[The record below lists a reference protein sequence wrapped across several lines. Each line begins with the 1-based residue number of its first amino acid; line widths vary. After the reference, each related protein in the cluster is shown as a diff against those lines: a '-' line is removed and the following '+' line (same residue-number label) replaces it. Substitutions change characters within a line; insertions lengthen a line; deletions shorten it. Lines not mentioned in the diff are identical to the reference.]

1 MPEPALSKQAR
12 AAGNALRHAPR
23 EHAAK
28 AWDFVVPGFIFV
40 FCAVIVGLSLTFD
53 KAPPIIVGKAMQ
65 PRSFPIFLA
74 GVIAALNCVLIWQ
87 ILREPSRESRRE
99 PMQTWLTMLLL
110 GVFYLIASTLDFF
123 LGIAVVMFLI
133 CLVWGERRIW
143 LAAVLAVVLP
153 LAVFFFFDLVL
164 EVRFPRGLLTEL
176 YYGG

>member
-1 MPEPALSKQAR
+1 MPESALSKRGR
-12 AAGNALRHAPR
+12 AAGDAPR
-23 EHAAK
+23 YEPRDHAAK
-28 AWDFVVPGFIFV
+28 AWDFVVPAFIFA
-40 FCAVIVGLSLTFD
+40 FCAVIVGLSLTFE

-74 GVIAALNCVLIWQ
+74 AVIAALNCVLIWQ
-87 ILREPSRESRRE
+87 ILREPTRESRRE
-99 PMQTWLTMLLL
+99 PVQTWLTMLLL

-143 LAAVLAVVLP
+143 LAALLAVVLP